1 MRVNPPVS
9 SDPAALD
16 AGDPERRRSRVVDI
30 ARAAQVSTA
39 TVDRVLNRRP
49 GVRDATVQR
58 VLKAASELDYLPGP
72 ALYAALAP
80 QPLRLVFLLPA
91 GTNRF
96 IRMLGDMVG
105 YAQEHWAPFNVQC
118 RTVFIE
124 SFNPHELAAALLRHG
139 QRCDGIAM
147 MALEH
152 PAVREAVA
160 ELAARGLPVITLIS
174 DLSNS
179 SRAAYI
185 GLDNRAAGRTA
196 GYLIG
201 RFIGGRAAKVA
212 LIAGSLSYS
221 AHEER
226 EAGFLHVIDELF
238 ERLDVVGLREGQ
250 DDAEKNYRQTRALLE
265 QHPELAGI
273 YNIGGASDG
282 VARALKEAGREQ
294 KIVLIGHGL
303 TPDTRAL
310 LIDGSMDA
318 VITQSPHTTLMS
330 CVRIFTNLRDGH
342 EVLSG
347 VETTRSQVIFRENLP

>member
-1 MRVNPPVS
+1 MRVNPEVLPD
-9 SDPAALD
+9 DP
-16 AGDPERRRSRVVDI
+16 RRARVVDI
-30 ARAAQVSTA
+30 ARAAGVSTA
-39 TVDRVLNRRP
+39 TVDRVLNKRP
-49 GVRDATVQR
+49 GVRDVTVQR
-58 VLKAASELDYLPGP
+58 VLKAASELDYLPE
-72 ALYAALAP
+72 ATLYAALAP
-80 QPLRLVFLLPA
+80 QPLRLVVMLPA

-105 YAQEHWAPFNVQC
+105 YSEEHWAPFNVRC
-118 RTVFIE
+118 RTEFIE
-124 SFNPHELAAALLRHG
+124 SFNPHELAAALRRHG
-139 QRCDGIAM
+139 KRSDGIAV

-160 ELAARGLPVITLIS
+160 ELVERGVPVITLIS

-179 SRAAYI
+179 PRVAYI

-201 RFIGGRAAKVA
+201 RFIGARSAKVA
-212 LIAGSLSYS
+212 LIAGSLSYR

-226 EAGFLHVIDELF
+226 EAGFLHVIDEMFPQLS
-238 ERLDVVGLREGQ
+238 VVGLREGH
-250 DDAEKNYRQTRALLE
+250 DDAEQNYRQTRALLD
-265 QHPELAGI
+265 QHPELGGI

-282 VARALKEAGREQ
+282 VARALKEAGRDQ
-294 KIVLIGHGL
+294 KVVLIGHGL

-330 CVRIFTNLRDGH
+330 CVRIFTNLRDGR
-342 EVLSG
+342 EALSG
-347 VETTRSQVIFRENLP
+347 VENTRSQVIFRENLP

>member
-1 MRVNPPVS
+1 MRVNPEA
-9 SDPAALD
+9 SDTPLPSRA
-16 AGDPERRRSRVVDI
+16 RVVDI
-30 ARAAQVSTA
+30 ARAAGVSTA
-39 TVDRVLNRRP
+39 TVDRVLNKRP

-58 VLKAASELDYLPGP
+58 VLKAAGELDYLPGQ

-80 QPLRLVFLLPA
+80 QPLRLSVLLPA

-105 YAQEHWAPFNVQC
+105 YSQEHWAPFNVRC
-118 RTVFIE
+118 RTEFIE
-124 SFNPHELAAALLRHG
+124 SFNPHELAAALRRHG
-139 QRCDGIAM
+139 KRSDGIAV

-160 ELAARGLPVITLIS
+160 ELAAQGVPVITLIS

-179 SRAAYI
+179 PRVAYI

-201 RFIGGRAAKVA
+201 RFIGARSAKVA
-212 LIAGSLSYS
+212 LIAGSLSYR

-226 EAGFLHVIDELF
+226 EAGFLHVIDEMFPQLS
-238 ERLDVVGLREGQ
+238 VVGLREGH
-250 DDAEKNYRQTRALLE
+250 DDAEQNYRQTRALLD
-265 QHPELAGI
+265 QHPELGGI

-282 VARALKEAGREQ
+282 VARALKEASRDQ
-294 KIVLIGHGL
+294 KVVFIGHGL

-310 LIDGSMDA
+310 LIDGSLDA

-330 CVRIFTNLRDGH
+330 CMRIFTNLRDGR
-342 EVLSG
+342 EALSG
-347 VETTRSQVIFRENLP
+347 VENTRSQVIFRENLP